1 MLNEQTAKNG
11 LLASAS
17 SYDND
22 STGFD
27 GYERVDVLQGQDGFN
42 AHIYQRVN
50 DSTDVVV
57 ALTGT
62 EDLVDA
68 FADAN
73 RGTNQWLNN
82 GSGLI
87 QQISAIDNLQKVT
100 FSGHSLGGALA
111 QFAAYDFLNSD
122 NENSQV
128 DVSLAT
134 FNSLGGEEG
143 IRLLEIER
151 NQDFDPNRLN
161 NIEAAHFVDSRDVVA
176 RLGNGHLGGDVIM
189 HDFGS
194 EDGLS
199 AHKLDTSFLAADNQ
213 DVLLVG
219 GGTVVDQ
226 AYLDVDTGQRI
237 AAVAANRYNTGPL
250 ESVTPDEAKAG
261 VLAAGQALL
270 LLAPT
275 DELNQ
280 IGQAF
285 LPDHGYISDWGDIRN
300 RLVGSA
306 FPEPN
311 PYVVIDNV
319 NRAIDLTA
327 VLGDATS
334 ELIETGQTATTDVI
348 ESTANGLKEI
358 ARGAKSTFDYVD
370 GVADETI
377 EQAKDLTR
385 RAYESAVE
393 NASKGLETLVDT
405 YESAEDF
412 TLEQIDKAEQFYDD
426 TTEWIGEQ
434 IHDVADVIGR
444 AHDVAVQNTSE
455 LIENI
460 DDTYE
465 SLKSGSL
472 DEAKEFVKDRFRD
485 VTGLL
490 RHAQDGFENLG
501 PVLGDA
507 IQRAGDSFLSSLPL
521 PFVPVSPLVL
531 DLDGDGYELS
541 ALASSNLRFD
551 LDANGFAERTGWVHP
566 DDGFLTLDRN
576 GNGTIDVNAGV
587 KVHHWPA

>member
-1 MLNEQTAKNG
+1 M
-11 LLASAS
+11 
-17 SYDND
+17 
-22 STGFD
+22 
-27 GYERVDVLQGQDGFN
+27 
-42 AHIYQRVN
+42 
-50 DSTDVVV
+50 
-57 ALTGT
+57 
-62 EDLVDA
+62 
-68 FADAN
+68 
-73 RGTNQWLNN
+73 
-82 GSGLI
+82 
-87 QQISAIDNLQKVT
+87 
-100 FSGHSLGGALA
+100 A

-306 FPEPN
+306 FPGPN

-472 DEAKEFVKDRFRD
+472 DEAKEFVKDRLRD